1 MAKEDKK
8 EDKKE
13 DLKTRQII
21 IETDGNTIQIKTA
34 EVAGILELRA
44 ILTSL
49 IGYCDQQSK

>member
-1 MAKEDKK
+1 MSKEDKK

-21 IETDGNTIQIKTA
+21 IETDGNTIQIKKA

-49 IGYCDQQSK
+49 IGYCDQQAK